1 MKKNKYILCLG
12 VIFLIAACTDILETT
27 PKSGIIN
34 DASFFKTT
42 ADFDAYILGAYIACG
57 GSFDGSG
64 VANWIKVTGF
74 ISQDI
79 YGSDQIPKP
88 LAQYISASEG
98 QIQNMWITFY
108 KIASTANQVLAKL
121 PDAQID
127 EADKTR
133 LEGEALFFRGFAYF
147 LIARAFGTA
156 PLILTPYEISQNVM
170 ECTPEAQIWDQVITD
185 LTAAA
190 PKIPSREDWSSD
202 NLGRASKGAVYAFLA
217 NAYMYKEDWANAE
230 TASNSLIALDEYSLM
245 PDVRSVFSL
254 AHQNNDESIFEVQY
268 RDILNG
274 KVTWNGYAESGS
286 VLPEYISP
294 RNIGNEWAP
303 AAGWGEM
310 TMNRKLAQS
319 FEPGDDRRANLIAVP
334 GDPYKGELM
343 TDTMRYSTDRNNAL
357 NGWSVTNPYT
367 PGSPEF
373 LSWIGSNWDKSAF
386 STKYWYGPSDVSG
399 DDYLFRTNIPIMRYA
414 EFLLNYA
421 EILFKQ
427 GKTAQAYQQINL
439 VRERALLAD
448 LPESADEA
456 TFMTSLMKERRAE
469 LNFEPN
475 LWFHYTRTGTAAN
488 FLQTVHGVTWVEK
501 WSKLPIPQAERD
513 QNPNLCQ
520 NTGY

>member
-12 VIFLIAACTDILETT
+12 VIFLIAACTDILDTT
-27 PKSGIIN
+27 PKSGIVN

-42 ADFDAYILGAYIACG
+42 ADFDAFMYGAYIDVG
-57 GSFDGSG
+57 GSFDGAG

-79 YGSDQIPKP
+79 YASDQIPKP

-98 QIQNMWITFY
+98 QIGNMWNTFY
-108 KIASTANQVLAKL
+108 KISAKANQVLAKL
-121 PDAQID
+121 PEAAIPD
-127 EADKTR
+127 ADKTR

-147 LIARAFGTA
+147 MIARAFGNA
-156 PLILTPYEISQNVM
+156 PLILTPYELSQNIMV
-170 ECTPEAQIWDQVITD
+170 CTPEAQIWDQVIAD

-190 PKIPSREDWSSD
+190 PKIPTRDDWGSTY
-202 NLGRASKGAVYAFLA
+202 LGRATKGTAYAFLA

-230 TASNSLIALDEYSLM
+230 TASNSLIALATYSLM

-254 AHQNNDESIFEVQY
+254 AHQNNEESIFEVQY

-274 KVTWNGYAESGS
+274 KINWNGYGEAGS
-286 VLPEYISP
+286 VLPEYTSP

-310 TMNRKLAQS
+310 TGSIKLADS
-319 FEPGDDRRANLIAVP
+319 FEPGDDRRAKLIVAT
-334 GDPYKGELM
+334 GEKYKGELM
-343 TDTMRYSTDRNNAL
+343 TDTLVLPVSASWDR
-357 NGWSVTNPYT
+357 SC
-367 PGSPEF
+367 
-373 LSWIGSNWDKSAF
+373 F
-386 STKYWYGPSDVSG
+386 STKYWYGPSDLAG
-399 DDYLFRTNIPIMRYA
+399 ADYLFKTNVPIMRYA
-414 EFLLNYA
+414 EFLLNYS
-421 EILFKQ
+421 EILFMQ
-427 GKTAQAYQQINL
+427 GKTDEAYLQMNL

-448 LPESADEA
+448 LPSQADKD
-456 TFMTSLMKERRAE
+456 TFIKQLMNERRHE

-475 LWFHYTRTGTAAN
+475 LWFHYIRTGTAAS
-488 FLQTVHGVTWVEK
+488 FLQTEHSITWDPK

>member
-1 MKKNKYILCLG
+1 MKKNKYILCIG
-12 VIFLIAACTDILETT
+12 FIFLIAACTDILDTT
-27 PKSGIIN
+27 PKSGIVN

-42 ADFDAYILGAYIACG
+42 EDFDAYIYGAYIACG

-64 VANWIKVTGF
+64 VANWIKVTSY
-74 ISQDI
+74 IMQDV
-79 YGSDQIPKP
+79 YQADQIPKP
-88 LAQYISASEG
+88 LTQYISASEG
-98 QIQNMWITFY
+98 QIANMWITFY
-108 KIASTANQVLAKL
+108 KIGATANQVLAKL
-121 PDAQID
+121 ADATIP

-147 LIARAFGTA
+147 MIARAFGSA
-156 PLILTPYEISQNVM
+156 PLILTPYDISQNIM
-170 ECTPEAQIWDQVITD
+170 ECTPEAQIWDQVIAD

-190 PKIPSREDWSSD
+190 PKLPSREEWSSD
-202 NLGRASKGAVYAFLA
+202 NLGRATKGAVYAFLA
-217 NAYMYKEDWANAE
+217 NAYMYKEDWPNAE
-230 TASNSLIALDEYSLM
+230 TASNSLIALGTYSLM

-254 AHQNNDESIFEVQY
+254 AHQNNAESIFEVQY

-286 VLPEYISP
+286 LLSEYTSP

-310 TMNRKLAQS
+310 TGNIKLADS
-319 FEPGDDRRANLIAVP
+319 FESGDDRRAKLIVAS
-334 GDPYKGELM
+334 GEEYKGELM
-343 TDTMRYSTDRNNAL
+343 TATLTLPA
-357 NGWSVTNPYT
+357 
-367 PGSPEF
+367 SPA
-373 LSWIGSNWDKSAF
+373 WNKSCF
-386 STKYWYGPSDVSG
+386 STKYWYGPSDVPG
-399 DDYLFRTNIPIMRYA
+399 DDYLFRTNVPVMRYA

-427 GKTAQAYQQINL
+427 GKTTQAYDQLNL

-448 LPESADEA
+448 LPSSADAA
-456 TFMTSLMKERRAE
+456 TFMTALMKERRAE

-488 FLQTVHGVTWVEK
+488 FLQTQHGVTWDNK
-501 WSKLPIPQAERD
+501 WAKLPIPQAERD